1 VAVYAARHSGDRIAS
16 AASGSDLTGPKIHPF
31 VAIRSLTNCS
41 PGSSHN
47 IPEKLMD
54 PASAIVAALV
64 SGILAGV
71 SRSAEE
77 AVYDGYVELKS
88 TLLRRCASRDRPR
101 LQQTV
106 QELEAAPTAPDRQQA
121 LVHELHRVG
130 ADQDVDLQRLADQLL
145 AVIENPVP
153 QTSSPVERAQRR
165 AGVRAVG
172 TVLDHHIETVLELR
186 NHHRIDDT
194 DLLSAAGSN
203 VPMAVQDE
211 VGRLHSDIRRIVE
224 EIAHRIEENN
234 YREAEDVVRNLPLA
248 YAERERANALVHA
261 EKRMHISYQALRI
274 AVEYFSELNEN
285 LLASIDREW
294 STAREANLVLGN
306 AITVFELTE
315 FVIRYVERFR
325 LDGHDDIH
333 RLHREAKVRLDAKR
347 TEQQALARR
356 ASAPAIEADVREQ
369 ILDVIRTR
377 ESAIG
382 ELEREWDKYLSEI
395 DSMRSAISEV
405 YAKVPTLEVIR
416 DNARLQIDVMQE
428 VAVLRFLRLNP
439 AGLPAGAAVR
449 QSGPPAHRGAAA
461 CVSSAGCRPP
471 RSSCG
476 STVAG
481 YPPPSRKRWRPS
493 CPIA

>member
-1 VAVYAARHSGDRIAS
+1 
-16 AASGSDLTGPKIHPF
+16 
-31 VAIRSLTNCS
+31 
-41 PGSSHN
+41 
-47 IPEKLMD
+47 
-54 PASAIVAALV
+54 
-64 SGILAGV
+64 
-71 SRSAEE
+71 
-77 AVYDGYVELKS
+77 
-88 TLLRRCASRDRPR
+88 
-101 LQQTV
+101 
-106 QELEAAPTAPDRQQA
+106 
-121 LVHELHRVG
+121 
-130 ADQDVDLQRLADQLL
+130 
-145 AVIENPVP
+145 
-153 QTSSPVERAQRR
+153 
-165 AGVRAVG
+165 
-172 TVLDHHIETVLELR
+172 
-186 NHHRIDDT
+186 
-194 DLLSAAGSN
+194 
-203 VPMAVQDE
+203 
-211 VGRLHSDIRRIVE
+211 
-224 EIAHRIEENN
+224 
-234 YREAEDVVRNLPLA
+234 
-248 YAERERANALVHA
+248 
-261 EKRMHISYQALRI
+261 
-274 AVEYFSELNEN
+274 
-285 LLASIDREW
+285 
-294 STAREANLVLGN
+294 VLGN

>member
-54 PASAIVAALV
+54 PGLSHRRCA
-64 SGILAGV
+64 GQRHPRGRLAVRRGGG
-71 SRSAEE
+71 
-77 AVYDGYVELKS
+77 YDGYVELKS

-186 NHHRIDDT
+186 NHRIDDT

-248 YAERERANALVHA
+248 YAERERANAPV
-261 EKRMHISYQALRI
+261 
-274 AVEYFSELNEN
+274 
-285 LLASIDREW
+285 
-294 STAREANLVLGN
+294 T
-306 AITVFELTE
+306 
-315 FVIRYVERFR
+315 
-325 LDGHDDIH
+325 
-333 RLHREAKVRLDAKR
+333 
-347 TEQQALARR
+347 
-356 ASAPAIEADVREQ
+356 
-369 ILDVIRTR
+369 
-377 ESAIG
+377 
-382 ELEREWDKYLSEI
+382 
-395 DSMRSAISEV
+395 
-405 YAKVPTLEVIR
+405 
-416 DNARLQIDVMQE
+416 
-428 VAVLRFLRLNP
+428 
-439 AGLPAGAAVR
+439 
-449 QSGPPAHRGAAA
+449 
-461 CVSSAGCRPP
+461 P
-471 RSSCG
+471 RSGCTSPTRRCASPS
-476 STVAG
+476 STSA
-481 YPPPSRKRWRPS
+481 S
-493 CPIA
+493 